1 MFIRSVAL
9 SLVVFAL
16 SLSFSVQKAEAKQ
29 CIYNDSATSLNVT
42 WYNGDGKKAKNASNS
57 NLTFGYKACLT
68 NKNLG
73 FATVKCNGCA
83 WAAGAAKA
91 AVIVGGTAAFGVCVV
106 ATAGECVF
114 EAPLFAEGT
123 AEAVRAIPPSF
134 KGKLVVVPNRGKTTK
149 ISGNAFGLKVN

>member
-68 NKNLG
+68 NKDLG
-73 FATVKCNGCA
+73 FATVKCNGCK

-91 AVIVGGTAAFGVCVV
+91 AVVVGGTAAFGVCVV
-106 ATAGECVF
+106 TTGGECLAEF
-114 EAPLFAEGT
+114 ELFAAGT
-123 AEAVRAIPPSF
+123 AAAVKAIPPSF